1 MTALAVTLKNWFF
14 TRNSMILTANI
25 VLFLVLLTTLPF
37 DPKVVTG
44 LSILVF
50 VAILWLTEAIH
61 VSITALL
68 VPLLAVFLDV
78 FNTQTAL
85 NNFSNS
91 IIFLFLGG
99 FALAAALHKQKLD
112 QAIADKVLLIARG
125 KMSVAVFMLFGVS
138 AGLSM
143 WISNTATTAMML
155 PLVLGVMSKLDAKK
169 NHSTYLFVLLGIAY
183 SASIGGIATL
193 VGSPPNAIAAA
204 EVGLSFTEWMELGL
218 PISLILMPI
227 AILILYTMTK
237 PDLSHEFE
245 LDHKP
250 VEWTNGKK
258 ITLAIFLLTV
268 TFWIFSKPINAM
280 LGGFAKFDTL
290 VAIGAILLLG
300 ASRAVEWKDIEKTT
314 DWGVL
319 ILFGGGICLSNVLK
333 ATGTSVFLANGLAG
347 FLEQAGIL
355 ITILSVVA
363 FVVFLTEFASNTAS
377 AALLVPVF
385 ATIAEALGL
394 SPVILSALIA
404 VAASCAFMLPVATP
418 PNAIV
423 FGTGHIKQQEMMR
436 IGMVLNIACIAALTL
451 FAWLF
456 W

>member
-14 TRNSMILTANI
+14 TRNSMILTSN
-25 VLFLVLLTTLPF
+25 VLLFAILFNTLPF
-37 DPKVVTG
+37 EPQVVTG
-44 LSILVF
+44 LCILTF
-50 VAILWLTEAIH
+50 VAVLWLTEAIH

-68 VPLLAVFLDV
+68 IPLLAVFLGV
-78 FNTQTAL
+78 FNTQAAL

-169 NHSTYLFVLLGIAY
+169 SHSTYLFVLLGIAY

-204 EVGLSFTEWMELGL
+204 EVGLNFTEWMELGL

-227 AILILYTMTK
+227 AILVLYTMTK
-237 PDLSHEFE
+237 PDLNHTFE
-245 LDHKP
+245 LDHQP

-347 FLEQAGIL
+347 FLEQAGVL
-355 ITILSVVA
+355 LTILSVVA

-423 FGTGHIKQQEMMR
+423 FATGHIKQKEMMR
-436 IGMVLNIACIAALTL
+436 IGMVLNVACIGALTL

>member
-1 MTALAVTLKNWFF
+1 MTALAVTLRNWFF
-14 TRNSMILTANI
+14 TRNSMILVGNTL
-25 VLFLVLLTTLPF
+25 LFFTLLNVLPF
-37 DPKVVTG
+37 DENVVTG
-44 LSILVF
+44 LSILTF
-50 VAILWLTEAIH
+50 VAVLWLTEAVH

-68 VPLLAVFLDV
+68 VPMLAVLLGV

-99 FALAAALHKQKLD
+99 FALAAALHKQELD
-112 QAIADKVLLIARG
+112 KAIADKVLIVAKG

-143 WISNTATTAMML
+143 WISNTATAAMML
-155 PLVLGVMSKLDAKK
+155 PLVLGVMSKLDKNK
-169 NHSTYLFVLLGIAY
+169 NHNTYVFVLLGVAY
-183 SASIGGIATL
+183 CASIGGIATL

-204 EVGLSFTEWMELGL
+204 EVGLNFTEWMALGL
-218 PISLILMPI
+218 PISLILLPI
-227 AILILYTMTK
+227 TMFVLYIMIK
-237 PDLSHEFE
+237 PDLNHEFE

-268 TFWIFSKPINAM
+268 SMWIFSKPINAM
-280 LGGFAKFDTL
+280 LGGFSKFDTL
-290 VAIGAILLLG
+290 VAIGAIVLLG
-300 ASRAVEWKDIEKTT
+300 ASRAVEWKDVEKTT

-319 ILFGGGICLSNVLK
+319 ILFGGGICLSNILK
-333 ATGTSVFLANGLAG
+333 ATGTSVFLAHSLSG
-347 FLEQAGIL
+347 FLEQAGML
-355 ITILSVVA
+355 LTILTVVG

-385 ATIAEALGL
+385 ATIAEALGI

-423 FGTGHIKQQEMMR
+423 FASGHIKQREMMR
-436 IGMVLNIACIAALTL
+436 VGMVLNIVCIFVLTI
-451 FAWLF
+451 FAWIF

>member
-14 TRNSMILTANI
+14 TRNSMILNANI
-25 VLFLVLLTTLPF
+25 LLFIILFNTLPF
-37 DPKVVTG
+37 EPQVVTG

-68 VPLLAVFLDV
+68 IPLLAVFLGV
-78 FNTQTAL
+78 FNTQAAL

-112 QAIADKVLLIARG
+112 QAIADKVLLLARG

-143 WISNTATTAMML
+143 WISNTATAAMML
-155 PLVLGVMSKLDAKK
+155 PLVLGVMTKLDAKK
-169 NHSTYLFVLLGIAY
+169 NHNTFLFVLLGIAY

-204 EVGLSFTEWMELGL
+204 EVGLSFTEWMKFGV
-218 PISLILMPI
+218 PISLVLMPI
-227 AILILYTMTK
+227 AILVLYTMTK
-237 PDLSHEFE
+237 PDLSHKFD
-245 LDHKP
+245 LDHQP
-250 VEWTNGKK
+250 VEWTNGKM
-258 ITLAIFLLTV
+258 ITLAIFLLAV
-268 TFWIFSKPINAM
+268 TLWIFSKPINAM

-333 ATGTSVFLANGLAG
+333 ATGTSVFLAHSLSG

-355 ITILSVVA
+355 LTILAVVA

-385 ATIAEALGL
+385 ATIAEALGM

-423 FGTGHIKQQEMMR
+423 FGTGHIKQKEMMR
-436 IGMVLNIACIAALTL
+436 IGFVLNIACIAALTL

>member
-14 TRNSMILTANI
+14 TRNSMILNANI
-25 VLFLVLLTTLPF
+25 LLFIILFNTLPF
-37 DPKVVTG
+37 EPQVVTG

-68 VPLLAVFLDV
+68 IPLLAVFLGV

-112 QAIADKVLLIARG
+112 QAIADKVLLLARG

-143 WISNTATTAMML
+143 WISNTATAAMML
-155 PLVLGVMSKLDAKK
+155 PLVLGVMTKLDAKK
-169 NHSTYLFVLLGIAY
+169 NHNTFLFVLLGIAY

-204 EVGLSFTEWMELGL
+204 EVGLSFTEWMKFGV
-218 PISLILMPI
+218 PISLVLMPI
-227 AILILYTMTK
+227 AIPVLYTMTK
-237 PDLSHEFE
+237 PDLSHKFD
-245 LDHKP
+245 LDHQP
-250 VEWTNGKK
+250 VEWTNGKM

-268 TFWIFSKPINAM
+268 TLWIFSKPINAM

-333 ATGTSVFLANGLAG
+333 ATGTSVFLAHSLSG

-355 ITILSVVA
+355 LTILAVVA

-385 ATIAEALGL
+385 ATIAEALGM

-423 FGTGHIKQQEMMR
+423 FGTGHIKQKEMMR
-436 IGMVLNIACIAALTL
+436 IGFVLNIACIAALTL